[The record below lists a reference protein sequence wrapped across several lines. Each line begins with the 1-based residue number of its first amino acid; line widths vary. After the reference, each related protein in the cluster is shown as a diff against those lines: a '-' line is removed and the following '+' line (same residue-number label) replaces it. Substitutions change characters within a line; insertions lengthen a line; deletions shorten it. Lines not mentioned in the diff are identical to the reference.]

1 MTILRQFIIAP
12 SLARLIQKE
21 RGGERVIEGYFPDQ
35 PHRGTYVQVEET
47 RSSLILEAMEGDEI
61 PEEQAD
67 LPPAHAQALLAVSEG
82 QVEYVR
88 TKLSISSH
96 EIQARHFVRPVALD
110 LVAIA
115 GVPEDG
121 QDLPPLSWFGPEVST
136 EPAYQRRRL
145 ALDGAPDAPEVD
157 ATNAALNSLLDLL
170 EDRFTTWP
178 VQGQAEEPGAPAADV
193 SLASDAPVP
202 APETEADEE
211 IDDLGIEDAVI
222 RELARS
228 LQPRRG
234 G

>member
-21 RGGERVIEGYFPDQ
+21 RGGERVLEGYFPDQ

-47 RSSLILEAMEGDEI
+47 RSSLILEAGESAAPD
-61 PEEQAD
+61 EQAD
-67 LPPAHAQALLAVSEG
+67 VPLAHAQALLALSQG
-82 QVEYVR
+82 QVEYMQ
-88 TKLSISSH
+88 TTLSISSH
-96 EIQARHFVRPVALD
+96 EIQALHFVRPAALD

-115 GVPEDG
+115 GAPEDE
-121 QDLPPLSWFGPEVST
+121 QDLPPLPWFGPEVST

-222 RELARS
+222 RELARA
-228 LQPRRG
+228 LQPRGRG
-234 G
+234 

>member
-47 RSSLILEAMEGDEI
+47 RSSLILEAGESVAPD
-61 PEEQAD
+61 EQAD
-67 LPPAHAQALLAVSEG
+67 VPLAHAQALLAVSQG

-88 TKLSISSH
+88 TTLSISSH

>member
-35 PHRGTYVQVEET
+35 PQHSTYVQIEEA

-121 QDLPPLSWFGPEVST
+121 QDLPPLPWFGPEVST

>member
-35 PHRGTYVQVEET
+35 PQHSTYVQIEEA

-67 LPPAHAQALLAVSEG
+67 LPPAHAQALLAVSQG

-88 TKLSISSH
+88 TTLSINSH
-96 EIQARHFVRPVALD
+96 EIQALHFVRPVALD

-115 GVPEDG
+115 GAPEDG
-121 QDLPPLSWFGPEVST
+121 QDLPPLPWFGPEVST

>member
-35 PHRGTYVQVEET
+35 PHRSTYVQVEET
-47 RSSLILEAMEGDEI
+47 RSSLILEAGEGAVSD
-61 PEEQAD
+61 EQAD
-67 LPPAHAQALLAVSEG
+67 VPLAHAQALLAVSHG

-96 EIQARHFVRPVALD
+96 EIQALHFVRPAALD
-110 LVAIA
+110 LVAMA
-115 GVPEDG
+115 GAPEDG
-121 QDLPPLSWFGPEVST
+121 QDFPPLPWFGPEVST
-136 EPAYQRRRL
+136 EPAYQRRSL
-145 ALDGAPDAPEVD
+145 ALDDAPDAPEVD
-157 ATNAALNSLLDLL
+157 ATNAALNSLLDHL

-178 VQGQAEEPGAPAADV
+178 VQGQAAEPGAPAADV
-193 SLASDAPVP
+193 SPVSDAPVP

-222 RELARS
+222 RELARA
-228 LQPRRG
+228 LQPPRRG
-234 G
+234 